1 MAWLDKNGYKRLP
14 KDWDAHHA
22 IPQEYR
28 GHPVGRESKR
38 VLLRTGKNA
47 RLRAGD
53 EIYISY
59 DPAPAN
65 AHLVYVGKSYPRFT
79 HGRAV
84 LLFLALGLACW
95 SFGALA

>member
-1 MAWLDKNGYKRLP
+1 MSARCESVTREPGGK
-14 KDWDAHHA
+14 
-22 IPQEYR
+22 YR
-28 GHPVGRESKR
+28 HLLRRKTVGRESKR

-47 RLRAGD
+47 RLRVGD
-53 EIYISY
+53 EVYISY

-95 SFGALA
+95 FFAALA